1 MLIPDKSD
9 QISRNLIEQLQSQ
22 KTNGKEG
29 EDYITEMIM
38 ITFNNHKIMQKF
50 TDLSRNMYTQQNE
63 L

>member
-1 MLIPDKSD
+1 MTKFQEILLNNYRVRK
-9 QISRNLIEQLQSQ
+9 QNMQ
-22 KTNGKEG
+22 

-38 ITFNNHKIMQKF
+38 LTFNNRKIEQKF